1 MKLTACILLWSL
13 CAINLCWGQAVSIN
27 IKDNKKNPLPGV
39 SVKLTKVEDSVAML
53 GATDN
58 KGIARFE
65 NIQNGLY
72 VVKLSYIGFE
82 TLEKSITIK
91 SEARTFSFQLKEGAI
106 TLGEVSVAAQKPLIR
121 QEDDKMIVDPLP
133 LINTSTNTLEVLE
146 KTPGIYVDQDG
157 GVYLTGTSPATIF
170 INGREQKMSNQDIA
184 SLLRNLPPGSVDK
197 IEVLRTPST
206 KYDASSSGG
215 IINIVLKKGVK
226 IGQFG
231 TVNAGINQGFYGN
244 QFAGFNYNYS
254 GLKTTAYINLNYTH
268 RERMEQL
275 NNFRL
280 LASDTLLSQ
289 SGRSRYNTHNA
300 YLGYGGS
307 YDINEKTS
315 FSYDGRIN
323 GGVPYSCTN
332 NSNVINTSSELLL
345 AENDN
350 KIDNHSKNLNIQQ
363 DFGLLWKLD
372 TSGSNLDTKLT
383 YSFNNNSNVQ
393 DYISNYTLPVYAE
406 ILGKG
411 DNLQQRHFIIFQSD
425 LTWQFP
431 YKIKMEAGIKS
442 SYQNYDSDADY
453 LINTGGTYEQDSR
466 RTNAFLYQE
475 NINAAYIQAS
485 KTFGKYLTVKTGVRM
500 EHTFMKGRQSIPSD
514 TSFLINRV
522 DWFPYIYISRRI
534 VKVLGIELK
543 GYLIYRRTISRPDYQ
558 NLNPYV
564 KYVDEFLYETGN
576 PSLKPQFTDNYE
588 VNISFQEFPVLAF
601 GQNFTKDIFSGVVY
615 QDENQ
620 QAISVRTFDN
630 LGKSTETYFRLM
642 VGIPPGKKYFFAL
655 GAQYNYNKYN
665 GIYDNQQIDYSRD
678 SWRLFTF
685 HSLTLF
691 KYTKITLSGFM
702 MVHGQMNF
710 YELKNFGQLNIGIS
724 QSFLNGKLTLSLS
737 ARDVLKTVKTKFEL
751 NQGSIHIYGDRY
763 TDSQRFGINIR
774 YNFGIKKK
782 EVRKG
787 FMQFEEEE

>member
-1 MKLTACILLWSL
+1 
-13 CAINLCWGQAVSIN
+13 
-27 IKDNKKNPLPGV
+27 
-39 SVKLTKVEDSVAML
+39 
-53 GATDN
+53 
-58 KGIARFE
+58 
-65 NIQNGLY
+65 
-72 VVKLSYIGFE
+72 
-82 TLEKSITIK
+82 
-91 SEARTFSFQLKEGAI
+91 
-106 TLGEVSVAAQKPLIR
+106 
-121 QEDDKMIVDPLP
+121 
-133 LINTSTNTLEVLE
+133 
-146 KTPGIYVDQDG
+146 
-157 GVYLTGTSPATIF
+157 
-170 INGREQKMSNQDIA
+170 
-184 SLLRNLPPGSVDK
+184 
-197 IEVLRTPST
+197 
-206 KYDASSSGG
+206 
-215 IINIVLKKGVK
+215 
-226 IGQFG
+226 
-231 TVNAGINQGFYGN
+231 
-244 QFAGFNYNYS
+244 
-254 GLKTTAYINLNYTH
+254 
-268 RERMEQL
+268 
-275 NNFRL
+275 
-280 LASDTLLSQ
+280 
-289 SGRSRYNTHNA
+289 
-300 YLGYGGS
+300 
-307 YDINEKTS
+307 
-315 FSYDGRIN
+315 
-323 GGVPYSCTN
+323 
-332 NSNVINTSSELLL
+332 
-345 AENDN
+345 
-350 KIDNHSKNLNIQQ
+350 
-363 DFGLLWKLD
+363 
-372 TSGSNLDTKLT
+372 
-383 YSFNNNSNVQ
+383 
-393 DYISNYTLPVYAE
+393 
-406 ILGKG
+406 
-411 DNLQQRHFIIFQSD
+411 
-425 LTWQFP
+425 
-431 YKIKMEAGIKS
+431 
-442 SYQNYDSDADY
+442 
-453 LINTGGTYEQDSR
+453 
-466 RTNAFLYQE
+466 E

-485 KTFGKYLTVKTGVRM
+485 KTFGKYFTVKTGVRM

-710 YELKNFGQLNIGIS
+710 YELKNFGQLNIGLS